1 MPTEAPV
8 NQVPYERDFLN
19 HACTFAHELLTDFH
33 PHAPRLRHIDSW
45 NAAPDLELDVDSIE
59 RNRVGMRYYRGVL
72 GYFYDRS
79 CASAP
84 TQETLTTSANSRRT
98 GARN

>member
-1 MPTEAPV
+1 MNPV

-45 NAAPDLELDVDSIE
+45 NAAPDLELDVDS
-59 RNRVGMRYYRGVL
+59 
-72 GYFYDRS
+72 S
-79 CASAP
+79 SA
-84 TQETLTTSANSRRT
+84 TGSA
-98 GARN
+98 